1 MVYQITQLESGLR
14 DIENNIFLNLKAGLK
29 ILFLPGLEPG
39 TFGS

>member
-1 MVYQITQLESGLR
+1 MLLENGLR
-14 DIENNIFLNLKAGLK
+14 DIEINIFLNSKVGLK